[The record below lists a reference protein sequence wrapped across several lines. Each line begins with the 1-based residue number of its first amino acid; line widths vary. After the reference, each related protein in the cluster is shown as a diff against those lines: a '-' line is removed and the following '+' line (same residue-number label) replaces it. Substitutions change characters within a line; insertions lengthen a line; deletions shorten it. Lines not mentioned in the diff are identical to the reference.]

1 MANIQVTDLKE
12 TLNFKYDVN
21 STADGSF
28 TGTESPANI
37 TMLIYE
43 AATSVSYADASSKT
57 NTGIAGSNDIKGN
70 LAVEVTNNSTIQT
83 TNPIYFDVTITG
95 SNFTSNIAN
104 KTLLTTTNPTYGTL
118 APSAKGT
125 ATIEITHSGTVLTD
139 TATITVNLYEKY
151 GNDYIQITP
160 SAPGTVTV
168 TISAAVLGLSTVVT
182 GKSAIDNV
190 YYLRKTDTF
199 NYDITLTNTGNV
211 VSKSTKITIVPDSTN
226 LNTTSV
232 QGTTDS
238 TFATGL
244 VTLEHA
250 KDGSNNDI
258 PNQYVIPVDIE
269 ATNGKYYVRVSETVN

>member
-104 KTLLTTTNPTYGTL
+104 KTLLTTTNPTDGTL